1 MNPRSRHQQWTKRAI
16 ILMTGALLALPAGLS
31 AQEDL
36 ASELARLRAENARLR
51 EQIATTEAQPAP
63 AQQPAATQPAATQ
76 TTTISDMPS
85 ETTATRSTER
95 GQEIVVLSP
104 FEVSSDRDF
113 GYLKTNAATAS
124 RIGMDI
130 QNTPMSIA
138 VMSEDFIADTGMET
152 ITDIFRYSASGS
164 PDNSFKGRRPA
175 NEATPQGN
183 FTMRGFKVNSL
194 LRNGVFRYT
203 SYNLDNIDRVE
214 VVKGPAAVFFGQ
226 GYPGGVVNY
235 ITKKPVFGEIPT
247 KVSYYIGNDSSQG
260 FSLDHNSQLSEKA
273 AFRVVGAWHDDMGPR
288 DGEYSENWNVTPS
301 ISFIPFEDGQMK
313 IDLSLEVLEQKYNS
327 TSHTSWAWIY
337 PDEWFQD
344 YGSPPT
350 DKMQVGLGANYNP
363 EDMAANVAAYR
374 NLIRANPGAWRNH
387 RNAIAGDPN
396 LPLYTSSGVKPGAR
410 YYDASGTLIYDKD
423 YHYAAGGSFS
433 ANSVVTFQGAIEW
446 SPTEWLDARYVYTQ
460 DRDRYDAV
468 EGRVLQQADF
478 TFNSTNGGGSTGYYR
493 DTQNHQLDLI
503 FKADFWNTKNKILVG
518 AVDNQYF
525 QQYNA
530 AAQNT
535 TPMYWQ
541 VPGFNHPV
549 FDSQRDNYP
558 QFSGSWGTGWNV
570 PVNQVLYDRNGNPR
584 TPVDVYTRYDPGVDI
599 RPDNA
604 KIYPIDR
611 NLLDGYRPELTA
623 YYVNLQS
630 QLMDERLTIMLG
642 YREEESKGTGQWLQ
656 SNAPWFDFNALGE
669 PAGFNPDLYPPDVW
683 NYSTSYA
690 PTNFGPVTER
700 TGNSWN
706 VGLSWKIND
715 ENNIFA
721 TVSKTFKL
729 NTGFAGGFLGLPPD
743 APNVISDALAY
754 AASKGENGYDYL
766 GTRITS
772 VDQGVQVM
780 EERGAWDNIKNEE
793 GFNYEIG
800 WKTSMNDNKLVGT
813 WSVFQGVRRN
823 EKLDDGQ
830 RQSNENEPYNR
841 STTLFSAG
849 PSELEPNAPPR
860 SPYYNNRVF
869 RWRTTGIENTVTG
882 TEIEF
887 IYTPI
892 PNYQAVIN
900 GSWLWQA
907 ETTDHPSYVKGDNAI
922 GDIFLGQRIENV
934 PEFRFNIFNKYT
946 FTESALRGLSIGLG
960 MRYSSETIMSRSYDW
975 NADKGGFTTG
985 DYLVFDG
992 NISYP
997 WSIGGFNI
1005 VNTLQVTNLT
1015 DETYYEGSYFASDPL
1030 TWKLFTTFEF

>member
-1 MNPRSRHQQWTKRAI
+1 MNPRSRHQQWTKRLV

-51 EQIATTEAQPAP
+51 EQIASTEAMPAP
-63 AQQPAATQPAATQ
+63 QAQPTTTTAPTTQ
-76 TTTISDMPS
+76 TTSVSEMPA
-85 ETTATRSTER
+85 ETTGTQTTQA

-104 FEVSSDRDF
+104 FEVSSEKDF

-130 QNTPMSIA
+130 QNTPMSIS
-138 VMSEDFIADTGMET
+138 VMSQEFVADTGMQT
-152 ITDIFRYSASGS
+152 ITDIFRYTASGS

-175 NEATPQGN
+175 NESTPQGN

-203 SYNLDNIDRVE
+203 SYNLDNIERVE

-247 KVSYYIGNDSSQG
+247 SMSYYFGN
-260 FSLDHNSQLSEKA
+260 NAQLSDKA
-273 AFRVVGAWHDDMGPR
+273 AFRIVGAWHDDKGPR
-288 DGEYSENWNVTPS
+288 TGEYYNNWNVTPS
-301 ISFIPFEDGQMK
+301 LTFIPFEDGKMK

-327 TSHTSWAWIY
+327 TAHSSWGWIY

-344 YGSPPT
+344 YGDPPV
-350 DKMQVGLGANYNP
+350 DKMQAGLGSAYDP
-363 EDMAANVAAYR
+363 EDMQKNIDAYR
-374 NLIRANPGAWRNH
+374 ARIRANPGGWNTDREKVL
-387 RNAIAGDPN
+387 GQGE
-396 LPLYTSSGVKPGAR
+396 LPLYTAAGVKPGAR
-410 YYDASGTLIYDKD
+410 YYDASGTLIYDRD
-423 YHYAAGGSFS
+423 YHYASGGSFS
-433 ANSVVTFQGAIEW
+433 ANSVVTLQGSIEY

-460 DRDRYDAV
+460 DRDRYDAQ
-468 EGRVLQQADF
+468 EGRTLQRADF
-478 TFNSTNGGGSTGYYR
+478 LFDTTNGGGSTGYYR

-503 FKADFWNTKNKILVG
+503 FKADFMNTKNKILVG
-518 AVDNQYF
+518 GLKNNYF

-530 AAQNT
+530 NFQAA
-535 TPMYWQ
+535 PIYWQ
-541 VPGFNHPV
+541 VPGY
-549 FDSQRDNYP
+549 NYP
-558 QFSGSWGTGWNV
+558 YPGAQSPKDANGNPYQLIDPAYAQGWNV
-570 PVNQVLYDRNGNPR
+570 PQNQVLYDRNGNPR
-584 TPVDVYTRYDPGVDI
+584 TPAELYTKYDPGVEI

-604 KIYPIDR
+604 KVYPIDR
-611 NLLDGYRPELTA
+611 NLLDGYKPELEA
-623 YYVNLQS
+623 YYINVQS
-630 QLMDERLTIMLG
+630 QLLDDRLTLMAG
-642 YREEESKGTGQWLQ
+642 YRKEDRTESGQWLQ

-669 PAGFNPDLYPPDVW
+669 PAGANIDLYPPDVW
-683 NYSTSYA
+683 NYSASYA
-690 PTNFGPVTER
+690 PTNFGPLVDR
-700 TGNSWN
+700 SGNSWN
-706 VGLSWKIND
+706 VGASFKIND
-715 ENNIFA
+715 ENNIFL

-729 NTGFAGGFLGLPPD
+729 NLGFNGGFLGLPENASD
-743 APNVISDALAY
+743 VVQDALAW
-754 AASKGENGYDYL
+754 ASYNGQNGYDYL

-772 VDQGVQVM
+772 VEQGLDVM
-780 EERGAWDNIKNEE
+780 NSRGAFDYIQNEE

-800 WKTSMNDNKLVGT
+800 WKTSLNDNKLVGT
-813 WSVFQGVRRN
+813 VSIFQGVRRN

-830 RQSNENEPYNR
+830 KQTNENEPYNY
-841 STTLFSAG
+841 SPTLFSPG
-849 PSELEPNAPPR
+849 PSEALPGAPAR
-860 SPYYNNRVF
+860 SQFYNTRTF

-882 TEIEF
+882 TEFEF

-900 GSWLWQA
+900 GAWLWQA
-907 ETTDHPSYVKGDNAI
+907 ETTDHPSYKMGDGGI

-934 PEFRFNIFNKYT
+934 PEFRFNIWNKYT
-946 FTESALRGLSIGLG
+946 FTETALRGLSVGLG
-960 MRYSSETIMSRSYDW
+960 MRYSSDQILSRSYDW
-975 NADKGGFTTG
+975 NADKGGFTSG

-997 WSIGGFNI
+997 WSIGGYDF

-1015 DETYYEGSYFASDPL
+1015 NETYYEGSYFASDL
-1030 TWKLFTTFEF
+1030 RTWRLYTTLKF